1 MICCLVSE
9 SSELNFVLINFLN
22 LTELFGCVKANTYF
36 IENIM
41 AGIGSSGCC
50 RPQLV
55 ASTWHCRLATVQ
67 R

>member
-41 AGIGSSGCC
+41 
-50 RPQLV
+50 
-55 ASTWHCRLATVQ
+55 VQ